1 MSVVSDAPMKLTIVL
16 PAHNE
21 EAALPQLFESLDAV
35 MDSQGDDFEVICVDD
50 GSTDGTWQ
58 IIERKASLDR
68 RYRGLRLSR
77 NFGHQIALTAG
88 LWASQGDGVITMD
101 ADLQHPPEVIGELLA
116 RAEEGFEVVTAVR
129 RVADAEGWFKVASA
143 RVFYRLLNRLTA
155 LDLPSGGADF
165 RYMSRSVVDAML
177 RMPERHRFLRGMARW
192 VGYRH
197 ATVEYERAARPGGT
211 SKYTFRKM
219 LGFAWDAIVGFSAL
233 PLRIASVLG
242 LIVSMLGGLYAI
254 YVIGVNLF
262 TEDTVPGW
270 TSVVVAVLVLGGVQ
284 LACIGIIGQYLG
296 RMYEE
301 VKARPLFIVW
311 EDTQTP
317 ESSKA
322 AVVTPVGLRGFSRE
336 SDGSG

>member
-1 MSVVSDAPMKLTIVL
+1 LRISIIL

-21 EAALPQLFESLDAV
+21 AGVLPELMERLDSVLGSL
-35 MDSQGDDFEVICVDD
+35 SQDFEVICVDD
-50 GSTDGTWQ
+50 GSTDGTWD
-58 IIERKASLDR
+58 IIERRAASDP

-88 LWASQGDGVITMD
+88 LWASEGEAVITMD
-101 ADLQHPPEVIGELLA
+101 ADLQHPPEVIPTLLTKA
-116 RAEEGFEVVTAVR
+116 GEGFDVVTATR
-129 RVADAEGWFKVASA
+129 RLVDAEGWFKVTSA
-143 RVFYRLLNRLTA
+143 RIFYRLINRLTA
-155 LDLPSGGADF
+155 LDLPNGGADF
-165 RYMSRSVVDAML
+165 RYMSRTIVDAML
-177 RMPERHRFLRGMARW
+177 QMPERHRFLRGMARW

-197 ATVEYERAARPGGT
+197 ATVEYERALRPAGET
-211 SKYTFRKM
+211 KYTFRRM
-219 LGFAWDAIVGFSAL
+219 LRFAWDAIVGFSAL

-262 TEDTVPGW
+262 TDDTVPGW

-301 VKARPLFIVW
+301 IKGRPLFIVW
-311 EDTQTP
+311 EDTRQP
-317 ESSKA
+317 ERTGPGMTA
-322 AVVTPVGLRGFSRE
+322 RARR
-336 SDGSG
+336 

>member
-1 MSVVSDAPMKLTIVL
+1 MKLTIVL

-21 EAALPQLFESLDAV
+21 EAALPGLFERLDEVIAT
-35 MDSQGDDFEVICVDD
+35 QAHDFAVICVDD
-50 GSTDGTWQ
+50 GSTDDTWQ
-58 IIERKASLDR
+58 IIEGKASRDS

-88 LWASQGDGVITMD
+88 MWVSEGEGVITMD

-116 RAEEGFEVVTAVR
+116 KAQEGYEVVTAVR
-129 RVADAEGWFKVASA
+129 RVEDAEGWFKVTSA
-143 RVFYRLLNRLTA
+143 RLFYKLIDRLTA

-165 RYMSRSVVDAML
+165 RYMSRTIVDSLL

-197 ATVEYERAARPGGT
+197 ATVEYERAARPAGA
-211 SKYTFRKM
+211 SKYTFRRM
-219 LGFAWDAIVGFSAL
+219 LRFAWDAIVGFSAL

-242 LIVSMLGGLYAI
+242 LIVSMLGGLYAV

-311 EDTQTP
+311 EDTQMP
-317 ESSKA
+317 ETTRAA
-322 AVVTPVGLRGFSRE
+322 AVTPGGLSL
-336 SDGSG
+336 SGNAGDNG